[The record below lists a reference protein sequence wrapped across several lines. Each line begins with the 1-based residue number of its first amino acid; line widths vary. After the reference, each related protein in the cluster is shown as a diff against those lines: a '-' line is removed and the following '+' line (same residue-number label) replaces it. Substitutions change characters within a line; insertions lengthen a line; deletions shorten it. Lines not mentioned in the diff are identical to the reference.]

1 MIPAPKSSSSGRVPG
16 DKKPRREFQKRKEQQ
31 RAIETRE
38 VILQAALSEFAEKG
52 FDAATTRGIAQ
63 RANIQHPRIT
73 YHYRNKEVL
82 WRAVA
87 EHFFAEIQDKW
98 DRNIPDTCQMSAK
111 ERVHEEFR
119 AFFRFTMEHPD
130 FHNFMLRENRPN
142 NPRLPWLV
150 EAVVSPIVSRLLNQI
165 RAAQQAGDL
174 PEGSP
179 ILIVFM
185 LIGAT
190 SALSTLRP
198 QLNIMTN
205 FLAETPAVAKDY
217 EDIFSRLIFG
227 SEPLK

>member
-1 MIPAPKSSSSGRVPG
+1 MPSGRLDG
-16 DKKPRREFQKRKEQQ
+16 GEKPRRKVQKRKVQQ
-31 RAIETRE
+31 RAVETRQ

-52 FDAATTRGIAQ
+52 FDAATTRGIAE

-73 YHYRNKEVL
+73 YHYRNKEIL

-87 EHFFAEIQDKW
+87 EHYFAEIQANW

-111 ERVHEEFR
+111 EKVHEEFR
-119 AFFRFTMEHPD
+119 AFFRFTMENPD

-150 EAVVSPIVSRLLNQI
+150 DTVVTPIVGRLLSQI
-165 RAAQQAGDL
+165 RVAQQTGDL

-179 ILIVFM
+179 ILMVFM

-198 QLNIMTN
+198 QLNLMTN
-205 FLAETPAVAKDY
+205 YLAETPAVAKDY
-217 EDIFSRLIFG
+217 EDIFSRLIFRV
-227 SEPLK
+227 EPPR